1 VPTEGVLAGNF
12 TDVTEPPSADPISDM
27 SPSDPDGPTSDGP
40 TSDEPKV
47 AEASDDVD
55 LNAIERD
62 LTGVEVALSRLA
74 EGTYWTDEVT
84 GSPIPDHVLAADPIA
99 RRA

>member
-1 VPTEGVLAGNF
+1 M
-12 TDVTEPPSADPISDM
+12 TEPPDAEPTPET
-27 SPSDPDGPTSDGP
+27 SPSDGP
-40 TSDEPKV
+40 TSAPPEPDP
-47 AEASDDVD
+47 ASNDVD
-55 LNAIERD
+55 LDAIERD

>member
-1 VPTEGVLAGNF
+1 M
-12 TDVTEPPSADPISDM
+12 TEPPAAEPTPDK
-27 SPSDPDGPTSDGP
+27 SPSDGP
-40 TSDEPKV
+40 TSAPSELDP
-47 AEASDDVD
+47 ASNDVD
-55 LNAIERD
+55 LDAIERD

-74 EGTYWTDEVT
+74 EGTYWTDEAT